1 MTNQPIHVRPFCLAD
16 AGEVEPW
23 LQGPGLSLPPGAAR
37 QQWPHRLLAD
47 ARIVARVA
55 VHGARLVGFVR
66 LDSGPDRVAD
76 LTLVVSPEYRRR
88 GLGRLL
94 FDAALVS
101 ARQLGL
107 RQLVAS
113 VDTGNAV
120 AIDFF
125 VDRGFVF
132 EDGAA
137 VGACTSGRYLLTRIV
152 HAGDHREP
160 LEIEA

>member
-1 MTNQPIHVRPFCLAD
+1 MSPSSIHVRPFCLAD
-16 AGEVEPW
+16 AGAVEPW
-23 LQGPGLSLPPGAAR
+23 LQGPGLSLPRGAAR
-37 QQWPHRLLAD
+37 LQWPHRLLAD

-55 VHGARLVGFVR
+55 VHGAHLVGFVR
-66 LDSGPDRVAD
+66 LDCGPDRVAD
-76 LTLVVSPEYRRR
+76 LTLVVAPEFRRR

-125 VDRGFVF
+125 VDRGFAF

-137 VGACTSGRYLLTRIV
+137 AGASTSGRFLLTRIV

-160 LEIEA
+160 LEIEV